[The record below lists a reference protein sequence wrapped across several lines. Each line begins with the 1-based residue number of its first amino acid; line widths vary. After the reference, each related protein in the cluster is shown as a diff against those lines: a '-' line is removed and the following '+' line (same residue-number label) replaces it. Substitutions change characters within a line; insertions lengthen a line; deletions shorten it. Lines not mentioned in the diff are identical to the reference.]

1 MSIVKIPAGQMS
13 ERYIR
18 IRGDVVVGVPPRL
31 RCLTTW
37 VLLEQE
43 DWFEKEIAFVRRW
56 LKPGMRAI
64 DIGANFGVYAL
75 TMARLVGSSGK
86 VWAFEPARETAAAF
100 GRSIAQNGF
109 RNLHLV
115 EAALANQEGT
125 GELFHHGQSELNSLI
140 HGGGDATLGTET
152 VRVTNLD
159 RQRTELGWD
168 AIDFLKIDAEGCGAQ
183 IIAGGSAFLAEQ
195 SPLVMFEALDSSAGS
210 DHAEVP
216 AALRA
221 IGYDIY
227 RLVGPDT
234 LLAPVGLHDPLLNSD
249 LNLFACKPDRAMA
262 LAAANLLVPRPAA
275 NAIFAAGG
283 GQAFYARQA
292 YAPAFGALVARSP
305 LYRDALDAYA
315 AWRDTQAEAGLRLAA
330 LNHAFKVAR
339 EASAEKI
346 SCVRL
351 ATLARIALEAG
362 DRQLAIDTLWHLL
375 QLQRSG
381 GKPLDEPFF
390 PPASRYD
397 AIDPRSQASAWFT
410 AATIEAYEVVRFY
423 SSIFMPKEALQ
434 LGMLDWLQS
443 TPFASAAMERRRQ
456 LQRWLAGLQPGL
468 EAALLKAS
476 DGV

>member
-1 MSIVKIPAGQMS
+1 MS

-18 IRGDVVVGVPPRL
+18 IKGDVVVGVPPRL

-75 TMARLVGSSGK
+75 TMARLVGSGGK
-86 VWAFEPARETAAAF
+86 VWAFEPARETAATLS
-100 GRSIAQNGF
+100 RSVARNGF
-109 RNLHLV
+109 GNMQLV
-115 EAALANQEGT
+115 QAALSEREGVA
-125 GELFHHGQSELNSLI
+125 ELFHHGQSELNSLI
-140 HGGGDATLGTET
+140 HGAGDATLGTET
-152 VRVTNLD
+152 VRVSNLD

-168 AIDFLKIDAEGCGAQ
+168 AIDFLKIDAEGCGTK
-183 IIAGGSAFLAEQ
+183 IVAGGRALFAEQ
-195 SPLVMFEALDSSAGS
+195 SPLVMFEAMDSSADS
-210 DHAEVP
+210 DPTEVP
-216 AALRA
+216 AAFRA
-221 IGYDIY
+221 LGYDIY

-234 LLAPVGLHDPLLNSD
+234 LLAPVSPNEPLLGSD

-262 LAAANLLVPRPAA
+262 LAAANLLVQEPTVD
-275 NAIFAAGG
+275 AIFAEGSGVAL
-283 GQAFYARQA
+283 YARQA
-292 YAPAFGALVARSP
+292 YAPAFGGLVARTP

-315 AWRDTQAEAGLRLAA
+315 AWRDPRAEANRRFAA
-330 LNHAFKVAR
+330 LNRTLKAAK

-362 DRQLAIDTLWHLL
+362 DRQLASDTLWRLL
-375 QLQRSG
+375 QLQQGG

-397 AIDPRSQASAWFT
+397 AIDPKSQASAWFT
-410 AATIEAYEVVRFY
+410 AATIEAYEQARVY
-423 SSIFMPKEALQ
+423 SSYFLPKEALQ
-434 LGMLDWLQS
+434 LGLLDWLQS
-443 TPFASAAMERRRQ
+443 TPFASAPMERRRQ
-456 LQRWLAGLQPGL
+456 LQRWAAGLQPGL

-476 DGV
+476 EGA